1 MNLRERKKLILLVDD
16 ESKVLR
22 FMEIELKLFGYDVMT
37 ATRGRQALEMVRTAT
52 PDLML
57 LDIAMPEMNGFEV
70 LHELRGFS
78 RMPVIALSASI
89 SNGQP
94 AIEAGANE
102 FHTKPFKMRDLVTRI
117 ENYLS

>member
-16 ESKVLR
+16 EPKVLR
-22 FMEIELKLFGYDVMT
+22 FMEIELKLFGYAVMT
-37 ATRGRQALEMVRTAT
+37 TTRGRQALEIARTAT
-52 PDLML
+52 PDLMF
-57 LDIAMPEMNGFEV
+57 LDIAMPDMSGLEV
-70 LHELRGFS
+70 LHELRNFS

-89 SNGQP
+89 ANGQS

-102 FHTKPFKMRDLVTRI
+102 FHTKPFKVRDLVTRI